1 LWENF
6 LRPRQ
11 RPLQYPRLINFE
23 EAAIKKP
30 ASLTQEKEFIMDNAL
45 LSEDMSPQVQQ
56 YKVTVD
62 LFVNALSEKDAEDFV
77 KQVLQQTFT
86 SLGLE
91 QQQIQSVD

>member
-1 LWENF
+1 
-6 LRPRQ
+6 
-11 RPLQYPRLINFE
+11 
-23 EAAIKKP
+23 
-30 ASLTQEKEFIMDNAL
+30 MDNAL